1 MKIRSMLKK
10 IGVLTLLCIL
20 MSFVLHRPMMQ
31 AAPPIERGLPD
42 FMRSSTEWADS
53 ILSSL
58 TLDEKIAQS
67 FMIAAT
73 PNKGEDHLKKVDSI
87 IETYKIGGVILF
99 QGELENTRSA
109 IKRFQKES
117 DVPLLM
123 GIDAEWGLDMRL
135 WKGKRYPFQLTLGA
149 ANDIESTKTIATSMG
164 ADLKELGIHLSFS
177 PVVDV
182 NTNPNNPVI
191 GFRSF
196 GESPLSVAKHG
207 RAMIQGLQE
216 NKILS
221 CMKHFP
227 GHGDT
232 EIDSHK
238 SLPTVNKTKQQLERF
253 DWVPYRMG
261 RLSGASAI
269 MMAHLRIPS
278 LDSTGTPSSLSKII
292 IQDILKGELKF
303 DGLVISDALNMG
315 AITKQYGKSEAV
327 LKAYYAG
334 NDVLLYPEEIQ
345 KSIELI
351 ASALESGL
359 ITEEEINEKCKKIL
373 RAKYYAIQEP
383 SELTCPDDEVLE
395 AAEFTIYE
403 KAMTIVKNNG
413 AIPVY
418 DAIEKNL
425 TINVGE
431 DMDLFVDRVHDYS
444 ASDVF
449 HSYTGAEAILRY
461 GSRWENYENIFVNI
475 VASSMLPSNDYNYPK
490 GWRALLDALPAEANV
505 YVTMFGNPYVAQD
518 ETDFNNADAVILA
531 FQNSEYSQ
539 DRAAQLIF
547 GGYQSTTPL
556 SITLNAIFQEG
567 YFAETPVSSRL
578 KFTVPMELGVR
589 RIELSKIDSIAIK
602 GIQEQAYPGCQ
613 VVVAKEGKVIYQKS
627 FGHFTYDSLLS
638 VDNSTIYDIASITKI
653 AASTSSLMKLQS
665 ENNFS
670 LDSTLGDYLGEL
682 TRGTAYERILLRDMM
697 AHQAR
702 LSPWIPFYTS
712 TLTEG
717 MPDKMIYSQVPND
730 SMSRPVAENLY
741 ILNNYEEEMYSR
753 ILRTNLRRHK
763 KYKYSDLGYYFV
775 KKIIEK
781 NSGEELEDFVWN
793 SFYEPM
799 GLKTM
804 GYHPLEKFSKSQ
816 IAPTEQDT
824 YFRHQLVHGYVH
836 DMGAAM
842 MDGVGGHAGV
852 FSTATD
858 LAGFMQMFLNKGVYG
873 GKRYLKE
880 DVVDEYTSCQFCPN
894 NRRGA
899 GFDKPVRDLDG
910 GPTCGLVSLS
920 SYGHSG
926 FTGTQVW
933 ADPANGINYVFLSN
947 RVYPSGENWKIV
959 QMDIRTDIQRV
970 IYELFPVNK

>member
-1 MKIRSMLKK
+1 MLKK
-10 IGVLTLLCIL
+10 IGILAILCIL
-20 MSFVLHRPMMQ
+20 MSFVLHPPLLQNARPV
-31 AAPPIERGLPD
+31 ERGLPD
-42 FMRSSTEWADS
+42 FMRSPSDWADS

-58 TLDEKIAQS
+58 TLEEKIAQS
-67 FMIAAT
+67 FMIEAT
-73 PNKGEDHLKKVDSI
+73 PNKGEGHLRKVDSI
-87 IETYKIGGVILF
+87 LNTYKVGGVILF

-109 IKRFQKES
+109 IKRFQKNS

-149 ANDIESTKTIATSMG
+149 ANDIESTKTISTSMG
-164 ADLKELGIHLSFS
+164 ADLREMGIHLSFS

-196 GESPLSVAKHG
+196 GESPLTVAKHG

-216 NKILS
+216 NNILS

-232 EIDSHK
+232 DTDSHK
-238 SLPTVNKTKQQLERF
+238 SLPVVNKSKQQLERF

-261 RLSGASAI
+261 RLSGASAV
-269 MMAHLRIPS
+269 MMAHLSVPS
-278 LDSTGTPSSLSKII
+278 LDSTGTPASLSKII
-292 IQDILKGELKF
+292 IQDVLKGELKF

-334 NDVLLYPEEIQ
+334 NDVLLYPEEIK

-351 ASALESGL
+351 VSAVESEL
-359 ITEEEINEKCKKIL
+359 MTIDEVEAKCRKIL
-373 RAKYYAIQEP
+373 RAKYYAIKEQ
-383 SELTCPDDEVLE
+383 SQLTCPDDELLE
-395 AAEFTIYE
+395 AAEFAVYE
-403 KAMTIVKNNG
+403 KALTVVKNEG
-413 AIPVY
+413 VIPVY

-425 TINVGE
+425 TINIGS
-431 DMDLFVDRVHDYS
+431 DLDLFVNRVHDYS
-444 ASDVF
+444 STDVF

-461 GSRWENYENIFVNI
+461 GSKWSDYENIFVNI
-475 VASSMLPSNDYNYPK
+475 SASSMLSSNDYNYPK
-490 GWRALLDALPAEANV
+490 GWRALLDALPEEANV

-531 FQNSEYSQ
+531 FQNSDYGQ

-556 SITLNAIFQEG
+556 SITLNAIYQEG
-567 YFAETPVSSRL
+567 FYAETPVSSRL
-578 KFTVPMELGVR
+578 KYTVPMELGVR
-589 RIELSKIDSIAIK
+589 RIQLSAIDSIAIK
-602 GIQEQAYPGCQ
+602 GIEEQAYPGCQ
-613 VVVAKEGKVIYQKS
+613 VVVAKDGKVIYQKS
-627 FGHFTYDSLLS
+627 FGYFTYDSLNA

-653 AASTSSLMKLQS
+653 AASTSSLMYLQGKN
-665 ENNFS
+665 EFS

-702 LSPWIPFYTS
+702 LSPWIPFYSS
-712 TLTEG
+712 TLTDG
-717 MPDKMIYSQVPND
+717 MPDEMIYSQVPND
-730 SMSRPVAENLY
+730 SMNRPVAENLY
-741 ILNNYEEEMYSR
+741 ILNNYEEEMYNR
-753 ILRTNLRRHK
+753 ILRTSLRRYK

-781 NSGEELEDFVWN
+781 NSGEEMENFVWN
-793 SFYEPM
+793 TFYEPM

-804 GYHPLEKFSKSQ
+804 GYHPLEKFQKMQ

-824 YFRHQLVHGYVH
+824 YFRHQLVQGYVH

-842 MDGVGGHAGV
+842 MDGVGGHAGI

-858 LAGFMQMFLNKGVYG
+858 LAGFMQMFLNKGVFG
-873 GKRYLKE
+873 GKRYLSE
-880 DVVDEYTSCQFCPN
+880 EIVEEYTSCQFCPT

-899 GFDKPVRDLDG
+899 GFDKPVRDLNG

-947 RVYPSGENWKIV
+947 RVYPSGENWKLIHLN
-959 QMDIRTDIQRV
+959 IRTDIQRA
-970 IYELFPVNK
+970 IYELFPVDK